1 MSGFHSALYAGSV
14 MHHRLRPRQHRLRYS
29 IFYLLLDL
37 DEIDA
42 LAGKL
47 RLFSHNRFNLFSFHD
62 RDHREGAATSLRDR
76 IESHLQEAGIEAGG
90 PIRLLTMPRILGY
103 AFNPLSIYFCHRRDN
118 SLSAIFYEVN
128 NTFGQRHNYLISVP
142 SEAKVPIRQESR
154 KSFYVSPFMTTD
166 MVYSF
171 SIIPPGKD
179 LSVSVMGRD
188 PAGPLIIAKLVAIRR
203 DLTDASLARAFCA
216 YPLLTFK
223 VIAGIYWEALL
234 IWLKGIRLH
243 DRPSP
248 PDQLVT
254 LGRGTEPATRPS
266 SRQIVPTTPGATAPG
281 DMNSKIRP

>member
-1 MSGFHSALYAGSV
+1 MPGFRSAVYTGSV
-14 MHHRLRPRQHRLRYS
+14 MHHRLRPREHRLRYS

-42 LAGKL
+42 LADKL

-62 RDHREGAATSLRDR
+62 RDHGEGARTSPRDR
-76 IESHLQEAGIEAGG
+76 IERHLLGAGIEYGG

-103 AFNPLSIYFCHRRDN
+103 AFNPLSIYFCHRHDG

-128 NTFGQRHNYLISVP
+128 NTFGQRHNYLIPVP
-142 SEAKVPIRQESR
+142 SGIRGLIRQESR

-171 SIIPPGKD
+171 SVVPPGKE
-179 LSVSVMGRD
+179 LAVSVIGRD
-188 PAGPLIIAKLVAIRR
+188 EAGPLIVAKLAATRQ
-203 DLTDASLARAFCA
+203 DLTDAALARAFCA

-223 VIAGIYWEALL
+223 VIGSIYWEALL

-243 DRPSP
+243 RRPSL
-248 PDQLVT
+248 PDQPVT
-254 LGRGTEPATRPS
+254 LGRSAMPEINRREKSITNGL
-266 SRQIVPTTPGATAPG
+266 
-281 DMNSKIRP
+281 